1 MDDHISVDV
10 AEGVQTIRIARPE
23 KSNAFTAEMYETA
36 ADAISLAE
44 RDTAVRVVLFAGM
57 PGVFT
62 AGHDVDDLRRYADS
76 SAFGESPIRFM
87 KTMATLDKPMVAA
100 VDGLAMGIGTTM
112 LFHCDFVVAS
122 EWSIFS
128 SPFAD
133 LGLPPEAGASLL
145 APGIMG
151 YHRAFDLMV
160 MGEQFDAQRA
170 LTAGLI
176 NRVVSPEEVDAT
188 AFGYARALSAKPPE
202 AVRMARRLMR
212 GDRRD
217 VVARVNLEAK
227 SFADLLRSPAAHD
240 ALHTFL
246 NRSRD

>member
-1 MDDHISVDV
+1 
-10 AEGVQTIRIARPE
+10 
-23 KSNAFTAEMYETA
+23 
-36 ADAISLAE
+36 
-44 RDTAVRVVLFAGM
+44 
-57 PGVFT
+57 
-62 AGHDVDDLRRYADS
+62 
-76 SAFGESPIRFM
+76 
-87 KTMATLDKPMVAA
+87 
-100 VDGLAMGIGTTM
+100 
-112 LFHCDFVVAS
+112 
-122 EWSIFS
+122 
-128 SPFAD
+128 
-133 LGLPPEAGASLL
+133 
-145 APGIMG
+145 
-151 YHRAFDLMV
+151 MV

-176 NRVVSPEEVDAT
+176 SRVVAPEEVEAT